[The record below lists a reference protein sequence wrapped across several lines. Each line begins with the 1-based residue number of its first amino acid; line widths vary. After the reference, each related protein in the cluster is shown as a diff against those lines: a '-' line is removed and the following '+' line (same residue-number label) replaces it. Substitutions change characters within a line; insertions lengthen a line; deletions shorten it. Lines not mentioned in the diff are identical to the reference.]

1 MFERL
6 KAYVAVEV
14 LQVPAW
20 VITSDFYL
28 HDASQQERTR
38 PWFDAWSTVGWNEER
53 CSGAREIGL
62 RVTLAVKGDGR
73 PASVLP
79 LSSRPSGSA
88 QALYNVCAPA
98 LAKQIATNFNCLC
111 IHLLTPNALQPHP
124 PIPLSSPA
132 QMKERE
138 AGDGGREK
146 ASIITYFS
154 GLL

>member
-1 MFERL
+1 MFVRQ
-6 KAYVAVEV
+6 KAFVAVEV

-28 HDASQQERTR
+28 HDASQQERTQS
-38 PWFDAWSTVGWNEER
+38 WFGVWSTAGWNK
-53 CSGAREIGL
+53 ARKIGL

-79 LSSRPSGSA
+79 LSFWPSGSA

-154 GLL
+154 GPL

>member
-1 MFERL
+1 MFVRR
-6 KAYVAVEV
+6 KAFVAVEV
-14 LQVPAW
+14 LQVTAW

-28 HDASQQERTR
+28 HDTSQIERAQS
-38 PWFDAWSTVGWNEER
+38 WIGAWSTAGWNEG
-53 CSGAREIGL
+53 CKIGL

-73 PASVLP
+73 PASILP
-79 LSSRPSGSA
+79 LSSWPSGSA
-88 QALYNVCAPA
+88 QALYNVCVPA

-124 PIPLSSPA
+124 PILLSSPA

-138 AGDGGREK
+138 ARDGGREK

>member
-1 MFERL
+1 MFVRR
-6 KAYVAVEV
+6 KGFVEV

-28 HDASQQERTR
+28 HDTSQLERTQS
-38 PWFDAWSTVGWNEER
+38 WFWHVKHSVLKRGTQDWIKS
-53 CSGAREIGL
+53 
-62 RVTLAVKGDGR
+62 TLALKGDGR

-79 LSSRPSGSA
+79 LSSWPSGSA
-88 QALYNVCAPA
+88 WALYKVCAPA

-124 PIPLSSPA
+124 PIPLPRPRKWKS
-132 QMKERE
+132 ER
-138 AGDGGREK
+138 REMEGERRR
-146 ASIITYFS
+146 AYYLFS

>member
-1 MFERL
+1 MFVRW
-6 KAYVAVEV
+6 KAFVAVEV

-28 HDASQQERTR
+28 HDTSQQERTQS
-38 PWFDAWSTVGWNEER
+38 WFGAWSTAGWNE
-53 CSGAREIGL
+53 ARKIGL
-62 RVTLAVKGDGR
+62 IVTLAVKGDGR

-79 LSSRPSGSA
+79 LSSWPSGSA

-138 AGDGGREK
+138 AGDGGGEK